1 AIRLSVPTPSSLREP
16 DVPSPPVARSDFGQ
30 SVTASID
37 DLERLGE
44 ADSSGDV
51 EQTLIEPPG
60 LFAPPPSADDESA
73 VTPAAPPSA
82 APEAQDLPNLG
93 HGIKPLGQIR
103 DSYIAATNEEGL
115 LL

>member
-1 AIRLSVPTPSSLREP
+1 RIAINRPGDAPPAADRSQAPGAASSNPEAIRLSVPTPSSLREP

-60 LFAPPPSADDESA
+60 LFTPPPSADDESA
-73 VTPAAPPSA
+73 ITPAAPPRP
-82 APEAQDLPNLG
+82 APEA
-93 HGIKPLGQIR
+93 
-103 DSYIAATNEEGL
+103 
-115 LL
+115 